1 MLSLKVNSTF
11 VIGGEEIY
19 RQAIDEKYVTRI
31 ILTKLYIDNLQFDAY
46 FPHLG
51 SEWSRVIT
59 SESDK
64 SKEIKGTDP
73 ESGIY
78 FEISKYERLKLEN
91 NNH

>member
-1 MLSLKVNSTF
+1 M
-11 VIGGEEIY
+11 
-19 RQAIDEKYVTRI
+19 RI

-51 SEWSRVIT
+51 SEWSSVIT

-64 SKEIKGTDP
+64 NKEIEGIDQ

-78 FEISKYERLKLEN
+78 FEISKYERLNLEN
-91 NNH
+91 SNH